1 MKNIV
6 TQQLYSLTIY
16 KNALNELLL
25 TVVHDLN
32 LPKPRLILVFGASTR
47 STECAHWCTDKQP
60 SFGLHKYRALLI
72 SKMKAFLIAADVWH
86 IRGSSN
92 SNSNIEEFVNTGNK
106 ITWLCS
112 QLVLAL
118 SSLKCDYKVI

>member
-47 STECAHWCTDKQP
+47 STECTRWCTDKQP
-60 SFGLHKYRALLI
+60 TLVST
-72 SKMKAFLIAADVWH
+72 
-86 IRGSSN
+86 
-92 SNSNIEEFVNTGNK
+92 NTGH
-106 ITWLCS
+106 
-112 QLVLAL
+112 
-118 SSLKCDYKVI
+118 Y